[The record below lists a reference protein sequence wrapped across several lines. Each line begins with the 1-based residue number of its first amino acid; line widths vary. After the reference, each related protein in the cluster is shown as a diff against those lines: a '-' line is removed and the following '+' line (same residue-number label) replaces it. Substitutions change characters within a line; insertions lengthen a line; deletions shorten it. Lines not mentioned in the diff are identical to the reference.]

1 MITHAPQPRTP
12 PHHFRSPT
20 TLRQPN
26 KKRDDHKN
34 RVAKA
39 INDLKENPES
49 KIKHVAAH
57 YGLTRDTLHNRYY
70 GKTQAARAVHPEQRS
85 PTKEQERSLEQWV
98 GKQDALGSP
107 PKHKELRRMVYKYP
121 TTRIRRPLAAEEP
134 GITTPAASRTP
145 PLIAITAARARS
157 GTGPQ
162 RGELKDLL

>member
-1 MITHAPQPRTP
+1 MITHAPQAPTP

-39 INDLKENPES
+39 INDLKEDLES
-49 KIKHVAAH
+49 KIKHVAVH
-57 YGLTRDTLHNRYY
+57 YGPTRDTLHNRYY

-85 PTKEQERSLEQWV
+85 PTEEQERSLEQWV
-98 GKQDALGSP
+98 EKQDALGSP
-107 PKHKELRRMVYKYP
+107 PKHKELRRMVYKYS
-121 TTRIRRPLAAEEP
+121 TTRVLRAIAAKEL
-134 GITTPAASRTP
+134 GITTPAASRMP

-157 GTGPQ
+157 CTGPQ
-162 RGELKDLL
+162 RELKDLL